1 MRRLD
6 RKEQDLEHHETY
18 DVHVKRDGKKTKMN
32 ALHIKK
38 ARRLASPI
46 KNAFGLH
53 RVIGKRVCTSG
64 LYLYK
69 NS

>member
-1 MRRLD
+1 
-6 RKEQDLEHHETY
+6 
-18 DVHVKRDGKKTKMN
+18 MN

-64 LYLYK
+64 LYLSK
-69 NS
+69 NSRKVNNLDVIKLE